1 MARQGSLVVLSLL
14 VHGALAAVIGGIEVK
29 KSIAAT
35 AISVA
40 EQAKKKKEPPPPPPQ
55 IEPEP
60 EKKAEKRARR
70 QAPPPPPEAPPSE
83 PQAAPKTI
91 SELPDFGLSLS
102 GGIGGEG
109 PAFLPGG
116 STNGARAPRTPAP
129 AAPRAAKPT
138 ATATPAIEDCA
149 DAPQKPKPRNV
160 PQPAYTDAARAAGVE
175 GKVRVELTVDENGQ
189 VISVRV
195 LSGLGHGLDE
205 AALAAARAAT
215 FEPALRCGKPTRA
228 TFTIS
233 MRFKAV

>member
-1 MARQGSLVVLSLL
+1 MARQGSLLVLSLL
-14 VHGALAAVIGGIEVK
+14 VHGALAAVIGGVGVK

-40 EQAKKKKEPPPPPPQ
+40 EQATKKKEPPPPAPKL
-55 IEPEP
+55 EPEP

-70 QAPPPPPEAPPSE
+70 QAAPPPPEALPPE
-83 PQAAPKTI
+83 VPAAPKAI

-102 GGIGGEG
+102 GGIGGDG

-129 AAPRAAKPT
+129 ATPRAAKPA
-138 ATATPAIEDCA
+138 ATAAPAIEDCA
-149 DAPQKPKPRNV
+149 DAPQKPKPKNV

-233 MRFKAV
+233 MRYKAV